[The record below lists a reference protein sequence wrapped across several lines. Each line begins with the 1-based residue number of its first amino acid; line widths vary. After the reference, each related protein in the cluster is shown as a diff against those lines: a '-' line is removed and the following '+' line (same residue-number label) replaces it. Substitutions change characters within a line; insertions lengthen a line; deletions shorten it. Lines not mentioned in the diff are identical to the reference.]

1 MEDVLKPFEED
12 PRIEREFTSD
22 RNWSLFGVA
31 VLWALYAFVFYE
43 IRDYAGSGEVMLALA
58 ISGGLVLLFNT
69 ASIFALISQLNLR
82 RKEIYGL
89 DLHYLDLQK
98 KKR

>member
-1 MEDVLKPFEED
+1 MKPPEED
-12 PRIEREFTSD
+12 PRIEREFSSD
-22 RNWSLFGVA
+22 RNWSLVSVV
-31 VLWALYAFVFYE
+31 VLWVLYLFIFYE
-43 IRDYAGSGEVMLALA
+43 MWVWGFSDEIMLALA

-69 ASIFALISQLNLR
+69 ASIVALIAQLNSR

-89 DLHYLDLQK
+89 DLYYLDLRK

>member
-1 MEDVLKPFEED
+1 MEDVLKPFDED
-12 PRIEREFTSD
+12 PRIEREFASD
-22 RNWSLFGVA
+22 RNWSLFGIA
-31 VLWALYAFVFYE
+31 VLWAVYAFVFYE
-43 IRDYAGSGEVMLALA
+43 IRDYAGSGEVMLVLA
-58 ISGGLVLLFNT
+58 ISGAFVLLFNT
-69 ASIFALISQLNLR
+69 ASIIALISQLNLR

>member
-1 MEDVLKPFEED
+1 MKPFEED
-12 PRIEREFTSD
+12 PRIERKFSSD
-22 RNWSLFGVA
+22 RNWSLVGVA
-31 VLWALYAFVFYE
+31 VLWVLYAFVFYE
-43 IRDYAGSGEVMLALA
+43 MRDYAGSSDVMLALA

-69 ASIFALISQLNLR
+69 VSIFALISQLNVR

>member
-1 MEDVLKPFEED
+1 MEGVLKPFEED
-12 PRIEREFTSD
+12 PRIAREFSSD
-22 RNWSLFGVA
+22 RNWSLVGLA
-31 VLWALYAFVFYE
+31 VLWALYAFIFYE

-69 ASIFALISQLNLR
+69 ASVFALISQLNLR

-89 DLHYLDLQK
+89 DLRYLDLQK

>member
-1 MEDVLKPFEED
+1 MKPPEED
-12 PRIEREFTSD
+12 PRIEREFAAD
-22 RNWSLFGVA
+22 RNWSLVSVV
-31 VLWALYAFVFYE
+31 VLWALYGFIFYE
-43 IRDYAGSGEVMLALA
+43 MRVWGFSDEVNLALA

-69 ASIFALISQLNLR
+69 ASMIALIAQLNSR

-89 DLHYLDLQK
+89 DLYYLDLRK